1 MVTKIIK
8 LGLIGKSPPGKIK
21 DIFKHLTREKIK
33 KPDLPEVF
41 RASDAPIPP
50 KKESIKT
57 MEAINRFVRD
67 NPRQDMA
74 GGGMLVQPGFGG
86 TRQGYAEDL
95 PANVQKNKQGN
106 YFYRSGKGDD
116 VIYKSGFKTP
126 EAASKWGQKEF
137 VKKFALPNKFVTPSE
152 LTKLIEVGAGEGSG
166 MRSPFFQR
174 GDRPNYLLQEAR
186 KILGSYQAGG
196 NNFFKAPTKKQIEY
210 LKKYSKAPRI
220 TEGLAKNVQII
231 LDSKAI
237 MNDLTG
243 KNKGGAKL
251 PEFNKVI
258 QVFKNAGVNASD
270 AQITNALQKAAYLLR
285 GDIFQTDVKYDVDKN
300 TGRFVINELEKLP
313 FDNQYAR
320 GIYKHALNEIRLELG
335 ETAGNLESF
344 KRNLRKRLPDGFLQK
359 HGLEINEIFSVRA
372 AAKNK
377 SFPYA
382 YFLDA
387 TDAELNKK
395 ALRSF
400 HGALSRAQ
408 TDLNDKIADIRAGKA
423 KYDEAVDIIEKFQKT
438 RSKFKNTIETN
449 YPGKNFNLADIVL
462 GKESE
467 VLKKN
472 MKIPEDIYSKKLLDK
487 WKNQGLDITG
497 HAKKTGYVMTGADNP
512 GVFTAQDLSRDK
524 TIREQFL
531 KNLENNKF
539 RRVSKV
545 LVDAATS
552 GGFGEAVKKICM
564 RKGLRGGG
572 RVPFSTGSGCPAADQ
587 DPKGFLKSVSDN
599 PQLAKFFKSGPGQRA
614 ATAAARVTGNVLNP
628 TTLIGGEVAY
638 VLGDGLNN
646 FASGLPLDESFD
658 RAFIFA
664 DFKKFEENLINQ
676 AKELGYDDN
685 QLNLL
690 QQTINLNKLDN
701 RKRKLQYGLEVG
713 KQDPSALTSDA
724 TMGFEN
730 RLVNVNK
737 NLDDSITNYF
747 TTLNKMGFDIN
758 KATDQETGFRY
769 LDNVFKKR
777 TQDQLIKTFDKR
789 KRQVDPTQ
797 TPVGDFLS
805 PFFDLGTYTQPLKFA
820 ADVINPFTKDV
831 PFLSE
836 RQRKAI
842 ELGRASEEELD
853 KINRER
859 GFTLENIQQ
868 GTAPQ
873 IRPLMD
879 YLGTDVTGQ
888 GIGSQFLAGGG
899 IAKIAGVDSGPPPSS
914 GPNSQGLQGLMKRV
928 KKL

>member
-1 MVTKIIK
+1 M
-8 LGLIGKSPPGKIK
+8 
-21 DIFKHLTREKIK
+21 KHLVRAKQK

-41 RASDAPIPP
+41 RASEAQIPE
-50 KKESIKT
+50 KTLTRDMFKEAQ
-57 MEAINRFVRD
+57 ERFK
-67 NPRQDMA
+67 NAKA

-86 TRQGYAEDL
+86 VRQGYREEARFKQEGLKTRVSDKIRNL
-95 PANVQKNKQGN
+95 IEKKQPINPKTGKVYTMKEYASLTRGQKDKLSSRLRDKFKSKVRSPRLGYYPEKDANKLINFLKIAADKQKNNNVPLKERT
-106 YFYRSGKGDD
+106 FISVFDKGKFVGVRD
-116 VIYKSGFKTP
+116 VRANTLYTHIDYKGKRKGTSIALHPSQDEVLSFLK
-126 EAASKWGQKEF
+126 EA
-137 VKKFALPNKFVTPSE
+137 KKFKFEKP
-152 LTKLIEVGAGEGSG
+152 
-166 MRSPFFQR
+166 
-174 GDRPNYLLQEAR
+174 DRL
-186 KILGSYQAGG
+186 LGSYFSKYERVPTYSEIY
-196 NNFFKAPTKKQIEY
+196 NFFNRDRNAPIKSFKQNALEIHHRNLIEKMPDAKFQLVTMRKNTEANRILNALNNKQITKKEADAA
-210 LKKYSKAPRI
+210 LKKLGVNLQGMGKKDI
-220 TEGLAKNVQII
+220 T
-231 LDSKAI
+231 
-237 MNDLTG
+237 TG
-243 KNKGGAKL
+243 KSIASAKRETVKL
-251 PEFNKVI
+251 
-258 QVFKNAGVNASD
+258 FKD
-270 AQITNALQKAAYLLR
+270 ALKENP
-285 GDIFQTDVKYDVDKN
+285 N
-300 TGRFVINELEKLP
+300 
-313 FDNQYAR
+313 
-320 GIYKHALNEIRLELG
+320 
-335 ETAGNLESF
+335 
-344 KRNLRKRLPDGFLQK
+344 
-359 HGLEINEIFSVRA
+359 
-372 AAKNK
+372 
-377 SFPYA
+377 
-382 YFLDA
+382 
-387 TDAELNKK
+387 
-395 ALRSF
+395 
-400 HGALSRAQ
+400 
-408 TDLNDKIADIRAGKA
+408 IAD
-423 KYDEAVDIIEKFQKT
+423 DI
-438 RSKFKNTIETN
+438 
-449 YPGKNFNLADIVL
+449 A
-462 GKESE
+462 
-467 VLKKN
+467 
-472 MKIPEDIYSKKLLDK
+472 KKLQIK
-487 WKNQGLDITG
+487 
-497 HAKKTGYVMTGADNP
+497 
-512 GVFTAQDLSRDK
+512 
-524 TIREQFL
+524 EQFL
-531 KNLENNKF
+531 KNLENKKFNKVADVIVKAS
-539 RRVSKV
+539 RE
-545 LVDAATS
+545 
-552 GGFGEAVKKICM
+552 GGFGEVIQTICKRKTKKE
-564 RKGLRGGG
+564 GG

-599 PQLAKFFKSGPGQRA
+599 PQLAKFFKSAPGQKA
-614 ATAAARVTGNVLNP
+614 ATAAARVTGNILNP
-628 TTLIGGEVAY
+628 STLVGGEVAF

-658 RAFIFA
+658 RAFVFG
-664 DFKKFEENLINQ
+664 DFGKFEENLINQ

-747 TTLNKMGFDIN
+747 TTLDKMGFDID

-888 GIGSQFLAGGG
+888 GFGSQFLAGGG
-899 IAKIAGVDSGPPPSS
+899 IAKLAGVDSGPPPAS

-928 KKL
+928 KRM

>member
-1 MVTKIIK
+1 MMKY
-8 LGLIGKSPPGKIK
+8 
-21 DIFKHLTREKIK
+21 LTRAK
-33 KPDLPEVF
+33 KVNPDLPDVF
-41 RASDAPIPP
+41 PASKAPIPA
-50 KKESIKT
+50 KKQTVEEI
-57 MEAINRFVRD
+57 EAINAFIRRE
-67 NPRQDMA
+67 RQQKA

-86 TRQGYAEDL
+86 TRQGYAKDL
-95 PANVQKNKQGN
+95 PGNVYKNKQGN
-106 YFYRSGKGDD
+106 YVYRSGKGDD

-137 VKKFALPNKFVTPSE
+137 VKKFALPNKFVSPSE

-196 NNFFKAPTKKQIEY
+196 NNFFRAPTKKQIEY

-231 LDSKAI
+231 LNSKAI

-300 TGRFVINELEKLP
+300 TGRFVIKELEKLP

-423 KYDEAVDIIEKFQKT
+423 KYDEAVDIIEKFKKT

-497 HAKKTGYVMTGADNP
+497 HAKKSGYVMTGADNP
-512 GVFTAQDLSRDK
+512 GVFTAQDLSKDK
-524 TIREQFL
+524 NIREQFL

-539 RRVSKV
+539 NRVSKV
-545 LVDAATS
+545 LVNAAID
-552 GGFGEAVKKICM
+552 GGFGEAVQKICM
-564 RKGLRGGG
+564 RKKAKKGG
-572 RVPFSTGSGCPAADQ
+572 RMFFANGPGCPAADQ

-599 PQLAKFFKSGPGQRA
+599 PQLAKFFKSGPGQKA
-614 ATAAARVTGNVLNP
+614 VSLAARVTGNVLNP
-628 TTLIGGEVAY
+628 STLIGGEVAF
-638 VLGDGLNN
+638 VLGDALNN
-646 FASGLPLDESFD
+646 YASGLDLAESFD

-664 DFKKFEENLINQ
+664 DLGKFEENLINK

-690 QQTINLNKLDN
+690 QQTIDINKLDN
-701 RKRKLQYGLEVG
+701 RRKKLEYGLDVE
-713 KQDPSALTSDA
+713 KQDPSGLTSDA

-730 RLVNVNK
+730 RLVDTNK
-737 NLDDSITNYF
+737 NLDDTVINYF
-747 TTLNKMGFDIN
+747 NTLNKMGFDSN

-769 LDNVFKKR
+769 LDNVFKKQ
-777 TQDQLIKTFDKR
+777 TQDQLLKTFDKR

-797 TPVGDFLS
+797 TPFGAFIS
-805 PFFDLGTYTQPLKFA
+805 PVFDLQSYTQPLKFA
-820 ADVINPFTKDV
+820 ADIFNPFTKDV

-836 RQRKAI
+836 RQQEAKKLR
-842 ELGRASEEELD
+842 EMSEEELD
-853 KINRER
+853 AYNKAR
-859 GFTLENIQQ
+859 GFTIEDIQQ
-868 GTAPQ
+868 GTSPQ

-888 GIGSQFLAGGG
+888 GFGTQFLAGGG
-899 IAKIAGVDSGPPPSS
+899 IAKLAGVSSGPPPES
-914 GPNSQGLQGLMKRV
+914 GPMSQGFPGLLKRGI
-928 KKL
+928 KT